1 MKRKAAFALGATAI
15 AATLFPATA
24 AAHGSARPVA
34 LDYRVALDR
43 APQKL
48 TARIAGGGR
57 SLEVRVAPGVVAVVR
72 GYLREPMLAFRR
84 NGVWL
89 NTASPTARSDR
100 LFTGRARGWQ
110 KVASGRSYTWHDHRL
125 APAAN
130 APPVEHGR
138 WSIPIELD
146 ARTAQIGGTFAHAAR
161 PPTWLWVALGA
172 LVGVAAVAVA
182 RLGRRELVV
191 PALGFGAGIAALAL
205 VAGFAVETDRGAWIS
220 VGTPAAIAL
229 VAAAVVAYRRP
240 KWRVDAAAVVGA
252 TAAFSVLTALPIFS
266 HGVVVS
272 ALPAVVARGVCV
284 IAIVAGVAAV
294 VGAFMRPRSRAAAV
308 AVFALVGLVAAGC
321 GGSSSS
327 TPQLPTIQAARTFEL
342 TKFKPAAPVA
352 AGKPTTVSFVIRR
365 PDGKPLTAFK
375 RGAGPHTGVH
385 LIFVRRDL
393 AYIVH
398 RHPPI
403 AADGTIR
410 DRVTLPAPGPYRL
423 VVDAYP
429 RDAGPQRS
437 FQLFRNVRGAGDYRP
452 QPTPAFKPSTVV
464 DGYRFT
470 LHGRP
475 QLRAIQAALLD
486 VTVTDPNGRPARFTP
501 WYGALAHAIFFRK
514 GTLDYFHTH
523 VCSPG
528 AVGCT
533 TSFGAA
539 SVTGSST
546 KPGRLQVGVLV
557 PVAGTWRL
565 FLQGRVNGKILTAP
579 FTLVVK

>member
-1 MKRKAAFALGATAI
+1 MKRIAAFALGATAI
-15 AATLFPATA
+15 SATLFPATA
-24 AAHGSARPVA
+24 TAHGSARPVA
-34 LDYRVALDR
+34 LDYRVAVDR
-43 APQKL
+43 VPQ
-48 TARIAGGGR
+48 TVAARIVGGGR
-57 SLEVRVAPGVVAVVR
+57 SLEVRVRPGVVAVVR

-84 NGVWL
+84 DGVWL
-89 NTASPTARSDR
+89 NTASPTARSDK

-110 KVASGRSYTWHDHRL
+110 EVASGRSYTWHDHRL

-130 APPVEHGR
+130 APPIERGR
-138 WSIPIELD
+138 WTIPVEVD
-146 ARTAQIGGTFAHAAR
+146 ARVAQIGGTFERAAR
-161 PPTWLWVALGA
+161 PSTWLWVVVGA
-172 LVGVAAVAVA
+172 LVALAAFAGA
-182 RLGRRELVV
+182 WTGRRELVV
-191 PALGFGAGIAALAL
+191 PALGYGAIIAALAL
-205 VAGFAVETDRGAWIS
+205 VAGFAAETDRAAWIS
-220 VGTPAAIAL
+220 VGAPAAIAL
-229 VAAAVVAYRRP
+229 VDAGAVL
-240 KWRVDAAAVVGA
+240 GA
-252 TAAFSVLTALPIFS
+252 TAAFTVLTALPIFS

-272 ALPAVVARGVCV
+272 ALPAVVARAACV
-284 IAIVAGVAAV
+284 IALVAGTAAA
-294 VGAFMRPRSRAAAV
+294 VGAFLRPRSRAAAV

-342 TKFKPAAPVA
+342 TKFHPAAPVA
-352 AGKPTTVSFVIRR
+352 AGKPTTVSFVIRQ
-365 PDGKPLTAFK
+365 PNGKPLTAFK

-429 RDAGPQRS
+429 RAAGPQRS
-437 FQLFRNVRGAGDYRP
+437 FQLFRNVRVDGDYKP
-452 QPTPAFKPSTVV
+452 QLTPPFKPATVV

-486 VTVTDPNGRPARFTP
+486 VTVTDPDGKPARFTP